1 MSSQRKHKWPSWND
15 VMREEHESRPY
26 NSVTHHQRLNYSENS
41 SKGRLNPASREH
53 PRRRQ
58 INGCTIKDLFVYKL
72 EEIKTI
78 FQASGPAQSGR
89 KLRPIDRAVPHSRQV
104 SAKVRRSLTIDP
116 YANQFHNA
124 SGRTRGGI
132 RWFNSA
138 TGGRF
143 TYRIAAAGCQS

>member
-1 MSSQRKHKWPSWND
+1 
-15 VMREEHESRPY
+15 MREEHESQPY
-26 NSVTHHQRLNYSENS
+26 KPVTYHQRLNDSENS
-41 SKGRLNPASREH
+41 SKGRLNPANREH

-58 INGCTIKDLFVYKL
+58 IIGCTIKDLFVYKL

-78 FQASGPAQSGR
+78 FRASGPAQSGR
-89 KLRPIDRAVPHSRQV
+89 KLRPIDRAVPHGRQV

-132 RWFNSA
+132 R
-138 TGGRF
+138 
-143 TYRIAAAGCQS
+143 

>member
-1 MSSQRKHKWPSWND
+1 
-15 VMREEHESRPY
+15 MREEHESQLYKP
-26 NSVTHHQRLNYSENS
+26 VTYHQGLNYSENS

-78 FQASGPAQSGR
+78 FRASGPAQSGR

-104 SAKVRRSLTIDP
+104 SLPRSAAASQLTRMLISFITRVGELAEASGDSTARPVGDSLTGSLRQ
-116 YANQFHNA
+116 AA
-124 SGRTRGGI
+124 SRSGPIRG
-132 RWFNSA
+132 S
-138 TGGRF
+138 
-143 TYRIAAAGCQS
+143 